1 MGEAGKWFQ
10 RLNTKSD
17 GSSVITDGITGMFS
31 EVFRDA
37 TEETVKDALA
47 KGAKSI
53 SLKGLLSSGIGNLIG
68 GATSIGGGI
77 AAVVG
82 SLSGLIVPVLLG
94 GLAVHAGK
102 SLWDNVL
109 TDNAV
114 SKKYKASSQKYE
126 TSKSEVESLQ
136 SEYDSNKSRIQEL
149 NEKQNKSL
157 SESAELSNLRQQ
169 NQLLGSQLKTKESIA
184 TADQKQNAADARA
197 ELKKKSM
204 RWEKGLGKG
213 RYNTKISAAQ
223 EYIDSL
229 NQNNEM
235 KAKILNN
242 RSKEG
247 TKEYKS
253 EEQTLE
259 RLEKASNTYNEQL
272 SELMG
277 DISDES
283 QSLKK
288 EDGTAVNSKDQGLID
303 QIDKLFDDY
312 ASATGSADRTEDKLK
327 NIFALSDYADL
338 QSKLEG
344 IGKNKGSKGL
354 KKSLKNDEAYSNL
367 VSELKDRNVSM
378 DDLTDYIMAIAAPEA
393 KDLEGIKENLKDEF
407 SYNDKLYKFFK
418 DKSDEDIKGFWD
430 YYQTQGFDAK
440 EYNWNKKDLEDNY
453 DDYIKSKTTT
463 PEESV
468 TFASKFKNAAED
480 TATDIDT
487 VTDNFQSDMKNIQSA
502 MESVTNG
509 TFQNSD
515 MADLIQQFP
524 ELSNASG
531 DLKDNL
537 QDLAMNK
544 GAEAIGKIRDS
555 VKDVTDP
562 KQLAQADKYVQSI
575 MDTME
580 QD

>member
-1 MGEAGKWFQ
+1 MDEAGKWFQ

-31 EVFRDA
+31 EVFATA

-114 SKKYKASSQKYE
+114 SKKYEASSQKYE

-197 ELKKKSM
+197 ELEKKSM

-354 KKSLKNDEAYSNL
+354 KKALKNDEAYSNL

-430 YYQTQGFDAK
+430 YYQTQRFDAK

-524 ELSNASG
+524 ELSNA
-531 DLKDNL
+531 
-537 QDLAMNK
+537 
-544 GAEAIGKIRDS
+544 GAGLI
-555 VKDVTDP
+555 V
-562 KQLAQADKYVQSI
+562 LLLF
-575 MDTME
+575 
-580 QD
+580 

>member
-109 TDNAV
+109 TDNAA
-114 SKKYKASSQKYE
+114 SKKYEASSQKYE

-197 ELKKKSM
+197 ELEKKSM

-213 RYNTKISAAQ
+213 HYNTKISAAQ

-354 KKSLKNDEAYSNL
+354 KKALKNDEAYSNL

-440 EYNWNKKDLEDNY
+440 EYNWNKKDLED
-453 DDYIKSKTTT
+453 KVSKPTRKVSMLYMLKELKCNDRCLTCLLALKT
-463 PEESV
+463 IRV
-468 TFASKFKNAAED
+468 RLKNLL
-480 TATDIDT
+480 
-487 VTDNFQSDMKNIQSA
+487 N
-502 MESVTNG
+502 
-509 TFQNSD
+509 
-515 MADLIQQFP
+515 
-524 ELSNASG
+524 
-531 DLKDNL
+531 
-537 QDLAMNK
+537 
-544 GAEAIGKIRDS
+544 
-555 VKDVTDP
+555 
-562 KQLAQADKYVQSI
+562 
-575 MDTME
+575 
-580 QD
+580 

>member
-1 MGEAGKWFQ
+1 MKSGSTDSIADALRSMGDIETAGKWFGK
-10 RLNTKSD
+10 LNTKQNGESIITEGVTD
-17 GSSVITDGITGMFS
+17 LFQKAFGSFS
-31 EVFRDA
+31 EDVL
-37 TEETVKDALA
+37 KDALA

-114 SKKYKASSQKYE
+114 SKKYEASSQKYE

-197 ELKKKSM
+197 ELEKKSM

-247 TKEYKS
+247 TKEYKF
-253 EEQTLE
+253 E
-259 RLEKASNTYNEQL
+259 
-272 SELMG
+272 
-277 DISDES
+277 
-283 QSLKK
+283 
-288 EDGTAVNSKDQGLID
+288 
-303 QIDKLFDDY
+303 
-312 ASATGSADRTEDKLK
+312 
-327 NIFALSDYADL
+327 
-338 QSKLEG
+338 
-344 IGKNKGSKGL
+344 
-354 KKSLKNDEAYSNL
+354 
-367 VSELKDRNVSM
+367 
-378 DDLTDYIMAIAAPEA
+378 
-393 KDLEGIKENLKDEF
+393 
-407 SYNDKLYKFFK
+407 
-418 DKSDEDIKGFWD
+418 
-430 YYQTQGFDAK
+430 
-440 EYNWNKKDLEDNY
+440 
-453 DDYIKSKTTT
+453 
-463 PEESV
+463 
-468 TFASKFKNAAED
+468 
-480 TATDIDT
+480 
-487 VTDNFQSDMKNIQSA
+487 
-502 MESVTNG
+502 
-509 TFQNSD
+509 
-515 MADLIQQFP
+515 
-524 ELSNASG
+524 
-531 DLKDNL
+531 
-537 QDLAMNK
+537 
-544 GAEAIGKIRDS
+544 
-555 VKDVTDP
+555 
-562 KQLAQADKYVQSI
+562 
-575 MDTME
+575 
-580 QD
+580 